1 MLKSR
6 AKALFLEI
14 SDYSVLAARA
24 TALEPP
30 FVLEELREAPLGS
43 ADDLAALVGEMI
55 PLPKGQY
62 VPAVVGVYPQNR
74 FVRRATLEAP
84 AKAKDPGYLAEF
96 VQQQFQVDPAR
107 NVIAVLNAD
116 AGISVSAETGFPKEL
131 LFCGAPLDELQ
142 ERQTW
147 VVSAGVYPER
157 LEIGSVATLGGLM
170 SCLVAED
177 VKSPTLLLE
186 ILPENSQVFIF
197 HGNVLDVARPIAFG
211 LNSMF
216 PVVQME
222 LGLKD
227 IESARKL
234 FFSNTF
240 DFTEMGPALMKKM
253 LKELQASTGFYEV
266 QTGQTIGQIHL
277 SLIPKNLSWMSSA
290 LARSLGVDQIKL
302 EYGRWLKSLGIEPA
316 PGVELAALDSRWL
329 GLFSLMGKYEPKTE
343 SKTEAAASAHA

>member
-14 SDYSVLAARA
+14 SEYSVLAARA

-30 FVLEELREAPLGS
+30 LVLEELREAPVGS
-43 ADDLAALVGEMI
+43 ADDLAMLVSEMMA
-55 PLPKGQY
+55 LPKGQY
-62 VPAVVGVYPQNR
+62 APTVVGVYPQNR
-74 FVRRATLEAP
+74 FVRRSTLETP
-84 AKAKDPGYLAEF
+84 AKAKDPAFLAEY
-96 VQQQFQVDPAR
+96 VTQQFQVDPAK
-107 NVIAVLNAD
+107 NMIAVLNAE

-131 LFCGAPLDELQ
+131 MFCGAPMDELQ
-142 ERQTW
+142 DKQQW

-157 LEIGSVATLGGLM
+157 LEVGSVATLGGLM
-170 SCLVAED
+170 NYMVREE
-177 VKSPTLLLE
+177 VKSPTLMLE
-186 ILPENSQVFIF
+186 ITSDNAQVFIF
-197 HGNVLDVARPIAFG
+197 QGNTLDVARPIPQG

-216 PVVQME
+216 PVVQSE

-227 IESARKL
+227 VESARKL

-240 DFTEMGPALMKKM
+240 DFTEMGPVLMKKM

-277 SLIPKNLSWMSSA
+277 SLIPKNLSWMGGA
-290 LARSLGVDQIKL
+290 LARALGVEPLRL
-302 EYGRWLKSLGIEPA
+302 EYGRWLRGLGIEPA

-329 GLFSLMGKYEPKTE
+329 GLMGKYEPKAE
-343 SKTEAAASAHA
+343 AKPEAANAGA